1 MSSTSALSPPHF
13 ISVVRLA
20 DASTSSTTP
29 AGDGDDA
36 SGKKLRVATFAV
48 QIATKSN
55 AKNYVAKCRNGL
67 QNRKIKE
74 KKKKV
79 KKVKKNGDKDDD
91 EEEEEEEE
99 EEFYESLFRVKR
111 QFPDDFLSLRNQLRR
126 AYPGCV
132 VPKLLFSSNENSERE
147 YSERDAEVFLRRCCE
162 SPTIAASRM
171 LETFLTEGATSFT
184 SAARSSELN
193 EEVFDALAEDAD
205 VRAVKEEQER
215 RGRFSASAWF
225 ASLFNNGGGG
235 KSSSDGVGAKERKY
249 TRTRHSVLK
258 DEDPT
263 YLQVITYASKL
274 DEQCEAFV
282 RSAELYIDQLERRLN
297 ATKLRD
303 LGDAALKMGQSEEGW
318 GKALQKRSKNYSLG
332 YTLHALSDCAE
343 SMTFTGTAS
352 ELKACEALRS
362 LVPCFEDCRQR
373 VEAIRETFE
382 DRTTALLH
390 YQIACDVYDEVIETH
405 GRAVA
410 NTHPECLEAD
420 AKRERRRKAYDLI
433 VERTREEYPRWHAS
447 IGVDMTRSLRT
458 FAKTRAALCR
468 RDAECWEMML
478 RDPVEGDEMKMDDG
492 VGSDRRLEKFEVEAT
507 AGEDGREQS
516 RGKLLSTKEKLL
528 LEKNA
533 RRIRRMEKRRKKEER
548 EVLRTWKREA
558 KAAIANGQNVPE
570 MPKFKENNE
579 HGKNNNN
586 NNNNDNSDRI
596 KSSESNGN
604 AANRNEERAK
614 DVSCRKGDDSSATS
628 SSFSSSSSSFMPSS
642 ATTTATKTTSSSLF
656 NSVEESLKQ
665 EMNVSAE
672 SSDDANYSS
681 NVTKADERKQQQQ
694 QQQQEK
700 PIQKVLLS
708 RPPPEPLVAVK
719 TEEASIS
726 EGLASI
732 KIAAAAEDE
741 NDSEW
746 SD

>member
-1 MSSTSALSPPHF
+1 
-13 ISVVRLA
+13 
-20 DASTSSTTP
+20 
-29 AGDGDDA
+29 
-36 SGKKLRVATFAV
+36 
-48 QIATKSN
+48 
-55 AKNYVAKCRNGL
+55 
-67 QNRKIKE
+67 
-74 KKKKV
+74 
-79 KKVKKNGDKDDD
+79 
-91 EEEEEEEE
+91 
-99 EEFYESLFRVKR
+99 
-111 QFPDDFLSLRNQLRR
+111 
-126 AYPGCV
+126 
-132 VPKLLFSSNENSERE
+132 
-147 YSERDAEVFLRRCCE
+147 
-162 SPTIAASRM
+162 M

-184 SAARSSELN
+184 STARSSKLN

-235 KSSSDGVGAKERKY
+235 KSSDGVGAKERKY

-343 SMTFTGTAS
+343 SMTSTGTAS
-352 ELKACEALRS
+352 ESKACEALRS

-410 NTHPECLEAD
+410 NIHPECLEAD
-420 AKRERRRKAYDLI
+420 AKRENRRKAYDLI

-478 RDPVEGDEMKMDDG
+478 RDPVGEDKVEIDNRVEANG
-492 VGSDRRLEKFEVEAT
+492 RPEKFEVEAT
-507 AGEDGREQS
+507 ARKDGPEQS

-533 RRIRRMEKRRKKEER
+533 RRIQRMEKRRKKEER

-558 KAAIANGQNVPE
+558 KAAIANGENVPE
-570 MPKFKENNE
+570 MPKFKEKNNE
-579 HGKNNNN
+579 HEENSSNNS
-586 NNNNDNSDRI
+586 NDNSDRI
-596 KSSESNGN
+596 KSSERKGN
-604 AANRNEERAK
+604 AKNRNEESVK
-614 DVSCRKGDDSSATS
+614 DDSGRKRDGSSATS
-628 SSFSSSSSSFMPSS
+628 SSFSSSSSSFMPTS

-656 NSVEESLKQ
+656 NSQVEESLRR
-665 EMNVSAE
+665 EMNVSVE
-672 SSDDANYSS
+672 SSGGAHYSS
-681 NVTKADERKQQQQ
+681 NIVKADEQKQK
-694 QQQQEK
+694 QQEK
-700 PIQKVLLS
+700 TKQKVLLS

-726 EGLASI
+726 ERLASI